1 MSNLTPKEVRK
12 LWVEALESGKYKQ
25 GKMRLKRTD
34 AGEDRYC
41 CLGVLCDL
49 AAKHGICDES
59 REDYAGNWVFDYKTY
74 TPPTSVLNWIG
85 LASDSGVFRTDDDV
99 RPRSLT
105 STNDKSSDFSKVIE
119 IIKSEPEGLF
129 LPDPVE
135 VAGG

>member
-1 MSNLTPKEVRK
+1 MSKLTPKEVRK

-25 GKMRLKRTD
+25 GKMCLKRTD
-34 AGEDRYC
+34 EEGDRYC

-49 AAKHGICDES
+49 AAKHGICGEFRD
-59 REDYAGNWVFDYKTY
+59 DYAGNWVFDYKKY
-74 TPPTSVLNWIG
+74 APPTSVLNWAGLESDIG
-85 LASDSGVFRTDDDV
+85 IFGSYGPQQSSLAGI
-99 RPRSLT
+99 
-105 STNDKSSDFSKVIE
+105 NDNSSDFSAVIE